1 MPSTD
6 TNNPPPPVPASQYSE
21 EWIGETWG
29 WDTPDEFIHS
39 GGIHLRPRVAEAL
52 RIAEL
57 KPEMRVLDVGCG
69 RGEVVFECA
78 RRGMSAVGVD
88 YSDSIL
94 QIAEDARAR
103 MPEEVQNGTQ
113 FVLGDVKEI
122 SAEKQG
128 QFDRI
133 FMLDLVEHLHDW
145 ELMQLFSACT
155 QLLKPDGWIVI
166 HTLPNRWIYEF
177 TYPAV
182 RLFAPWLKKN
192 PRTERE
198 KLIHINEF
206 SIPHL
211 DQILR
216 TSGFSSQVW
225 LKEMITRQAM
235 WHARQPLND
244 HRSRLYRWMCNPAFR
259 LCYRI
264 AARSPLRF
272 LVTNDLW
279 AIATLPDADSS
290 PDHPLRGWME
300 RLICV
305 FSRRICP
312 RQFVPPP
319 ETPQAA
325 SSFSAASD

>member
-1 MPSTD
+1 MTTEPVTD
-6 TNNPPPPVPASQYSE
+6 PLFPVSPDHYGE

-29 WDTPDEFIHS
+29 WDTPEEFIHS
-39 GGIHLRPRVAEAL
+39 GGIHVRPRVSEAL

-57 KPEMRVLDVGCG
+57 RPGMRVLDVGCG

-94 QIAEDARAR
+94 QIAEDARVG
-103 MPEEVQNGTQ
+103 MPEEIQKGTL

-122 SAEKQG
+122 SAEKHG

-145 ELMQLFSACT
+145 ELIQLFSACT

-166 HTLPNRWIYEF
+166 HTLPNRWIYEV

-198 KLIHINEF
+198 KVIHINEF

-216 TSGFSSQVW
+216 TCGFTRQVW

-244 HRSRLYRWMCNPAFR
+244 HRSSLYRWMCNPIFR
-259 LCYRI
+259 LCYRL
-264 AARSPLRF
+264 AAWSPLRF

-279 AIATLPDADSS
+279 AIATLPGTDSGS
-290 PDHPLRGWME
+290 GQTLRGWME
-300 RLICV
+300 RIACAV
-305 FSRRICP
+305 SRRICP
-312 RQFVPPP
+312 RQFVLP
-319 ETPQAA
+319 TDVAQAG
-325 SSFSAASD
+325 SSSTDADN